1 MSHIAVLISNPKNP
15 AVTHKTALAMKA
27 LLPAAGE
34 VVTLDDDIASEIPFA
49 LPAGTDARSLAETL
63 RATLDAAD
71 VAILPALNRRKRLF
85 VADMDSTMIE
95 QECIDELAAFVG
107 LKEHVAKITE
117 RAMRGEIEFAPALRE
132 RVALLKDL
140 PATVVDDVL
149 QKTIRLMPG
158 GRSLVMTMKK
168 HGAYTC
174 LVSGG
179 FTVFTSKIASQ
190 TGFDENRGNRLV
202 IEGGKFSG
210 KVEEP
215 ILGSEAKLASLKELA
230 ASRQIA
236 LEDSLAVGDGA
247 NDLPMLRAAGLGV
260 AYRAK
265 PAVAAAADI
274 QIERGDLTA
283 LLYLQ
288 GYRRE
293 EFAA

>member
-15 AVTHKTALAMKA
+15 VVTQNAVRAAAA
-27 LLPAAGE
+27 LLPAPGE
-34 VVTLDDDIASEIPFA
+34 AVRLDGDIAAEIPFA
-49 LPAGTDARSLAETL
+49 LPAGTDTQALTETL
-63 RATLDAAD
+63 RAALLDAD

-95 QECIDELAAFVG
+95 QECIDELAAFAG
-107 LKEHVAKITE
+107 LKDHVAKITE
-117 RAMRGEIEFAPALRE
+117 RAMRGEIEFALALRE
-132 RVALLKDL
+132 RVALLKSL

-158 GRSLVMTMKK
+158 GRALVMTMKK

-179 FTVFTSKIASQ
+179 FTVFTSKIAAKI
-190 TGFDENRGNRLV
+190 GFDENRGNRLIV
-202 IEGGKFSG
+202 EGGKFTG

-215 ILGSEAKLASLKELA
+215 ILGSEAKLASLNELA
-230 ASRQIA
+230 AQQGLTLA
-236 LEDSLAVGDGA
+236 DALAVGDGA

-265 PAVAAAADI
+265 PAVAAAARI
-274 QIERGDLTA
+274 RIERGDLTA